1 MKQLIKNVFILTAIT
16 LVSGLLLGGVY
27 EITKAPIA
35 RSKDA
40 AKQSAYKK
48 VLPEATSFESYKK
61 FDEKQA
67 EKVLKNANLQGCRID
82 EVVVGQSGEEILGYI
97 VTATST
103 EGYGGE
109 IQVSVGISADGKVNG
124 IEFLAIS
131 ETAGLGMKAKEPAFY
146 KQFSNKRT
154 ETFQVVKN
162 GSASSDKGDSSS
174 DAGATEE
181 HVAVSEIDAL
191 SGATITSQ
199 AVTSAVNAG
208 LAYYYDVLGGTGNE

>member
-27 EITKAPIA
+27 EITKEPIA
-35 RSKDA
+35 QSKNA

-48 VLPEATSFESYKK
+48 VLPKATSFETYEK
-61 FDEKQA
+61 FDAKQA
-67 EKVLKNANLQGCRID
+67 DKVLKQANIQGCRID
-82 EVVVGQSGEEILGYI
+82 EVVVGQDGKEVLGYI
-97 VTATST
+97 VIATST

-109 IQVSVGISADGKVNG
+109 IQVSVGISADGTVNG

-131 ETAGLGMKAKEPAFY
+131 ETAGLGMKAKEPTFY
-146 KQFSNKRT
+146 EQFSNKKT
-154 ETFQVVKN
+154 EAFQVVKN
-162 GSASSDKGDSSS
+162 SSTSSDKGDSSS
-174 DAGATEE
+174 SASMKVEKETVID
-181 HVAVSEIDAL
+181 IDAL

-208 LAYYYDVLGGTGNE
+208 LAYYYDVLGGAGNE